1 MNLVVDEFDNS
12 FKISFAYR
20 GLNQQPP
27 RSATDPDNF
36 DDSNDVG
43 IVTMHIYEPT
53 TKQWR
58 SATNPPLLPEFWGWL
73 SWKQYHISESIVLY

>member
-27 RSATDPDNF
+27 ADPDNF
-36 DDSNDVG
+36 DDSNVVG
-43 IVTMHIYEPT
+43 IITMHIYEPT
-53 TKQWR
+53 TKTMAERNQP
-58 SATNPPLLPEFWGWL
+58 AIAP
-73 SWKQYHISESIVLY
+73 